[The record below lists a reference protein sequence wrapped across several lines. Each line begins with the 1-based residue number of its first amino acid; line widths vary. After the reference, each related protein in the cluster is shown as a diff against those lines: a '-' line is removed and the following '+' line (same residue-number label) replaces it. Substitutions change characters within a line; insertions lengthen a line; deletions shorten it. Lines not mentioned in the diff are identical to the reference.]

1 VTNADVRFDP
11 PVRIR
16 LGHDEA
22 LQQLAQLAAAL
33 APGQAAGAGG
43 RFAAARSHGAG
54 WAQVALDL
62 LAAGRGGD
70 ADAVAAAVRAGADL
84 PTAERIVLTYQLAR
98 LAGSDGCG
106 PL

>member
-16 LGHDEA
+16 LGRGAA
-22 LQQLAQLAAAL
+22 LQQLAKLAA
-33 APGQAAGAGG
+33 GQAADAGA

-62 LAAGRGGD
+62 LAVGRGGD
-70 ADAVAAAVRAGADL
+70 ADAVAAAVRAGVDL
-84 PTAERIVLTYQLAR
+84 PTAERIVLTYQLASV
-98 LAGSDGCG
+98 AGSDGCG